1 MNFSNIP
8 EPPSF
13 ERIQNDYSQKNVE
26 LLEAIRKTQLE
37 QIDHLDKL
45 QLESEKESEINHKRV
60 IIQTI
65 ISVASLIAAVVAA
78 VAAIIALL

>member
-1 MNFSNIP
+1 MNLSNIP

-13 ERIQNDYSQKNVE
+13 ERVQNDYSQKNID
-26 LLEAIRKTQLE
+26 LLEEIRKTQLE
-37 QIDHLDKL
+37 QIDYLDKL
-45 QLESEKESEINHKRV
+45 QLESEKESEINHKRFV
-60 IIQTI
+60 IQTV

>member
-45 QLESEKESEINHKRV
+45 QLESEKESEINHKRF

-65 ISVASLIAAVVAA
+65 ISVASLIAAVVGA

>member
-45 QLESEKESEINHKRV
+45 QLESEKESEINHKRF

-65 ISVASLIAAVVAA
+65 ISVASLIAAV
-78 VAAIIALL
+78 AAIIALL

>member
-45 QLESEKESEINHKRV
+45 QLESEKESEINHKRF

-65 ISVASLIAAVVAA
+65 ISVACLWLSCIV
-78 VAAIIALL
+78 

>member
-45 QLESEKESEINHKRV
+45 QLESKKESEINIKRF

>member
-13 ERIQNDYSQKNVE
+13 ERIQNDYSQKNVD
-26 LLEAIRKTQLE
+26 LLEEIRKTQLD
-37 QIDHLDKL
+37 QITQLDKL
-45 QLESEKESEINHKRV
+45 QLESEKESEINHKRF

>member
-45 QLESEKESEINHKRV
+45 QLESKKESEINHKRF